1 LSLELLVLLSG
12 VTDYVLSEVL
22 GKSDGTLV
30 LVLGL
35 DGVSRLVADAGLVD
49 NGLES
54 IDKEGASL

>member
-1 LSLELLVLLSG
+1 LSLELLVLLSE
-12 VTDYVLSEVL
+12 VSDHVLSEVL

-30 LVLGL
+30 PVLGL
-35 DGVSRLVADAGLVD
+35 NRLNRLVTDAGLVN

>member
-1 LSLELLVLLSG
+1 MSLGLLALLSG
-12 VTDYVLSEVL
+12 VTDHVLSEIL

-35 DGVSRLVADAGLVD
+35 YRLSRLVTNVSLVD

-54 IDKEGASL
+54 IDKEGAPL